1 MNLLDAINNPKEVF
15 FKRFF
20 SLTTLLVF
28 LAIPLLNNITHL
40 DHFFKNPLL
49 QNIGFNPTL
58 LLALF
63 LLGNFLV
70 NSLITYLLYSHA
82 VVKKRN
88 GFLTFWIVFN
98 SLCLLLNTFQLIFYF
113 KGTLNPLIVQVIES
127 NFSLFLINQF
137 ICMPIWLF
145 FGWKIRRINQLHFIK
160 ESIQQSTEAMGF
172 IQILEAPSSLGSIQQ
187 AMEYLLLRLPPS
199 QQKLIEPLCFE
210 ARRRLELATS
220 LN

>member
-1 MNLLDAINNPKEVF
+1 MNLLDALNNPKEGF

-28 LAIPLLNNITHL
+28 LALPLLNKITHL
-40 DHFFKNPLL
+40 DQFFCNPLL

-63 LLGNFLV
+63 LLGDFLV

-82 VVKKRN
+82 AVKKRN
-88 GFLTFWIVFN
+88 GLLTFFIVFS
-98 SLCLLLNTFQLIFYF
+98 SLILFLNTFQLIFYF
-113 KGTLNPLIVQVIES
+113 KGTLNPLIVQAIES
-127 NFSLFLINQF
+127 SFSLFLINQF
-137 ICMPIWLF
+137 ILAPIWLF
-145 FGWKIRRINQLHFIK
+145 FAWKIRRINQMYFIK
-160 ESIQQSTEAMGF
+160 ESIQQSPEAMGF
-172 IQILEAPSSLGSIQQ
+172 IQILEAPSSKVSIQQ

-199 QQKLIEPLCFE
+199 QQKLIEPLSFE
-210 ARRRLELATS
+210 AKRRLELATS

>member
-1 MNLLDAINNPKEVF
+1 MTLLDALQNPKEGF

-28 LAIPLLNNITHL
+28 LAFPLLNKITHL
-40 DHFFKNPLL
+40 DQFFNNPLL
-49 QNIGFNPTL
+49 QNIGWNPTL

-63 LLGNFLV
+63 LLGDFLV

-88 GFLTFWIVFN
+88 GFLTFFVVFS
-98 SLCLLLNTFQLIFYF
+98 SLILFLNTFQLIFYF
-113 KGTLNPLIVQVIES
+113 KGTLNPLIGQAIES
-127 NFSLFLINQF
+127 SFSLFLINQF

-160 ESIQQSTEAMGF
+160 ESIQQSTEAMEF
-172 IQILEAPSSLGSIQQ
+172 IKILEAPSSPGSIRQ

-199 QQKLIEPLCFE
+199 QQKLIEPLRFE
-210 ARRRLELATS
+210 ARRRLELATL